1 AAAARPLH
9 RAAGRAAAA
18 PRGPGRR
25 HRRELLHRRDPLREG
40 GAVDACQRHGQRA
53 AARRRH
59 PGLFRI
65 GRRHG
70 LRRPLLRVRRTGGA
84 GCAAAA
90 AGRRR
95 GGPGAGGMSWFV
107 LALAGAYWLLAP
119 WLGWPTVSELFYV
132 LGPDFGG
139 RRVEEVLHP
148 SGIAGEVADRVVDGL
163 VDRILPP
170 SPEPLPGPAPAVE
183 PLPEPPPADAGQAPP
198 AAADAPQ
205 R

>member
-1 AAAARPLH
+1 
-9 RAAGRAAAA
+9 
-18 PRGPGRR
+18 
-25 HRRELLHRRDPLREG
+25 
-40 GAVDACQRHGQRA
+40 
-53 AARRRH
+53 
-59 PGLFRI
+59 
-65 GRRHG
+65 
-70 LRRPLLRVRRTGGA
+70 
-84 GCAAAA
+84 
-90 AGRRR
+90 
-95 GGPGAGGMSWFV
+95 MSWFGLALLLVGAYLAYKLVGALLKILMFV

-163 VDRILPP
+163 VNRILPP